1 MVSIDP
7 QGHHDHPARDP
18 CALAPG
24 RLPARYW
31 RWKSRSLGG
40 RPQVD
45 ADLRALIRRMS
56 ADRGNDPI
64 CIKRATD
71 GYPTQ
76 QWAANAGEKALRRFL
91 ESEALKQEQGIMA
104 DKHSKPPETPNDNA
118 KSIDRWD
125 DEGGAPSGGRS
136 VRKRPR
142 RDRAKRSSSRGRLRT
157 SSSRVKGRMSTA
169 I

>member
-1 MVSIDP
+1 MSDDFAELHVKVR
-7 QGHHDHPARDP
+7 HRN
-18 CALAPG
+18 
-24 RLPARYW
+24 
-31 RWKSRSLGG
+31 
-40 RPQVD
+40 RPPKPYKWE
-45 ADLRALIRRMS
+45 IY
-56 ADRGNDPI
+56 RGNDPI
-64 CIKRATD
+64 CIKRATH

-76 QWAANAGEKALRRFL
+76 QWAANAGDKALRRFL

-142 RDRAKRSSSRGRLRT
+142 DLNQWAKADESKNPAAVALGRLGGLKGGKARAKRLSARQRSVAAR
-157 SSSRVKGRMSTA
+157 KA
-169 I
+169 AK

>member
-1 MVSIDP
+1 MLI
-7 QGHHDHPARDP
+7 
-18 CALAPG
+18 
-24 RLPARYW
+24 
-31 RWKSRSLGG
+31 G
-40 RPQVD
+40 RP
-45 ADLRALIRRMS
+45 AITLPNASLNGRGAHRASVSSS
-56 ADRGNDPI
+56 A
-64 CIKRATD
+64 A
-71 GYPTQ
+71 
-76 QWAANAGEKALRRFL
+76 
-91 ESEALKQEQGIMA
+91 ALKQEQGIMA
-104 DKHSKPPETPNDNA
+104 DKHSKSPKPPNDNA

>member
-1 MVSIDP
+1 MSD
-7 QGHHDHPARDP
+7 D
-18 CALAPG
+18 
-24 RLPARYW
+24 
-31 RWKSRSLGG
+31 S
-40 RPQVD
+40 
-45 ADLRALIRRMS
+45 ADLHVKVRHRSRPPNPYKWEIY
-56 ADRGNDPI
+56 RGTDPI
-64 CIKRATD
+64 PIKRAMY
-71 GYPTQ
+71 GYPTEQ
-76 QWAANAGEKALRRFL
+76 AAANAGEKALRRIL
-91 ESEALKQEQGIMA
+91 EIEALKQA
-104 DKHSKPPETPNDNA
+104 DKPSEPPKPTNNNA

>member
-1 MVSIDP
+1 MSDDSAELHVKVR
-7 QGHHDHPARDP
+7 HRN
-18 CALAPG
+18 
-24 RLPARYW
+24 
-31 RWKSRSLGG
+31 
-40 RPQVD
+40 RPPKQ
-45 ADLRALIRRMS
+45 A
-56 ADRGNDPI
+56 
-64 CIKRATD
+64 
-71 GYPTQ
+71 
-76 QWAANAGEKALRRFL
+76 AANAGEKALRRFL

-142 RDRAKRSSSRGRLRT
+142 GASAKHSSSRGRLPT